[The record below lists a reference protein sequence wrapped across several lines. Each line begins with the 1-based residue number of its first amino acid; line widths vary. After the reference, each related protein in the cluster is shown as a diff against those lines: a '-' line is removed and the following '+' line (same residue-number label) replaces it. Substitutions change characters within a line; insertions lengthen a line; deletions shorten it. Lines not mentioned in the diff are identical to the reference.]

1 MRLRHLLASLAVC
14 AATVLQA
21 APLKVAYS
29 DWPGWTAFAIA
40 EQKGWFKEAGVEVEL
55 LWFEYGPSMEAY
67 SAGKVDAVMVTNGDA
82 LVTGAGGAKNIAV
95 LVVDYSNGNAMIVAK
110 PGIKS
115 VKDLKGKKI
124 GIEVGFVEHLLLLKA
139 LESAGLSE
147 SDVEIVPTPTNQ
159 TPQVLASGQVD
170 AIGAWQPNSG
180 AALKALPGSTAIFT
194 SANVPGLIYD
204 TVAVTPQSLAARR
217 DDWVKFVKVWDKI
230 VAYLAD
236 PKTKADGIAIM
247 AAKAGVDATT
257 YAEFLPGTKFLPLA
271 EGAKIL
277 SSTAPGFG
285 SVAGSSKI
293 ADDFNV
299 KNGVYKEAQKVAPYI
314 DASIMKD
321 ALKKSGLLGFVSKR
335 AGIACPL
342 VFFRLHHVRHA
353 APFRPPRAPR
363 PLPLAALG
371 RRVRPAARGL
381 ERRQLRPLAVA
392 SPGSRH

>member
-67 SAGKVDAVMVTNGDA
+67 AAGKVDAVMVTNGDA
-82 LVTGAGGAKNIAV
+82 LVTGAGGAKNVAV
-95 LVVDYSNGNAMIVAK
+95 LVVDYSNGNDMIVAK

-115 VKDLKGKKI
+115 IKDLKGKKI

-139 LESAGLSE
+139 LESAGLTE

-180 AALKALPGSTAIFT
+180 AALKALPGSKAIFT

-204 TVAVTPQSLAARR
+204 TVAVSPQSLAERR
-217 DDWVKFVKVWDKI
+217 ADWVKFAKVWDKI

-247 AAKAGVDATT
+247 AAKAGVDAAT

-271 EGAKIL
+271 EGSKIL
-277 SSTAPGFG
+277 ASTEAGFG

-299 KNGVYKEAQKVAPYI
+299 KNGVYKEAQKIAPYI
-314 DASIMKD
+314 DASIMAD
-321 ALKKSGLLGFVSKR
+321 ALKK
-335 AGIACPL
+335 
-342 VFFRLHHVRHA
+342 
-353 APFRPPRAPR
+353 
-363 PLPLAALG
+363 
-371 RRVRPAARGL
+371 
-381 ERRQLRPLAVA
+381 
-392 SPGSRH
+392 